1 MYRYARLCLGILA
14 AVILSGCATTQ
25 LMAGR
30 YRNAEDIAVSAGFE
44 RSYVKSGNFTLTVYT
59 RIDKPQDPI
68 TIYIEGD
75 GFAYRDRSRA
85 SIDPTPTSPIALQ
98 LAAIDPSPNVAYI
111 ARPGQYCQGE
121 VPSCD
126 EAYWTTKRFSEEV
139 VRSIDETVSVVKDK
153 AGSGEVGLVGFS
165 GGAAVACLVAARR
178 NDVASIRTVA
188 GNLDPD
194 AVNAFHKV
202 SKLKNSLNPID
213 VAPRLAGIPQ
223 RHFIGERDVIIPP
236 SIAHNFAKMSG
247 DFTKKTITVMPEAE
261 HNKGWSEHWAELL
274 KISLIKPSNNS

>member
-1 MYRYARLCLGILA
+1 MYRHIRSFLSILT
-14 AVILSGCATTQ
+14 VIALSGCATVPF
-25 LMAGR
+25 MADR
-30 YRNAEDIAVSAGFE
+30 YNGAEDIARTAGFE
-44 RSYVKSGNFTLTVYT
+44 RSYIRSDKFTLTVYT
-59 RIDKPQDPI
+59 RIDKPTAPI

-75 GFAYRDRSRA
+75 GFAYRSRSRA
-85 SIDPTPTSPIALQ
+85 SIDPTPTNPVALQ

-121 VPSCD
+121 VPSCN

-139 VRSIDETVSVVKDK
+139 VRSIDETVSEVKGK

-194 AVNAFHKV
+194 AVNVFHKV
-202 SKLKNSLNPID
+202 SKLKGSLNPMN
-213 VAPRLAGIPQ
+213 VASSLAGIPQ
-223 RHFIGERDVIIPP
+223 RHFIGERDIIIPP

-274 KISLIKPSNNS
+274 KISLVKPFGKI